1 MSEFDAKALYD
12 KLDELVEAIH
22 ASHVERA
29 VMSDKLEQSC
39 KAITDLHR
47 AVMGPD
53 GLATRLTRAE
63 GKISVGQWVLVTFG
77 TALIGCLVG
86 AIWALAIRV

>member
-1 MSEFDAKALYD
+1 MGDD
-12 KLDELVEAIH
+12 DVRAIH
-22 ASHVERA
+22 AKLDA
-29 VMSDKLEQSC
+29 MSDVLNGVQTDRALVGQELAQACRS
-39 KAITDLHR
+39 ISDLHT

-63 GKISVGQWVLVTFG
+63 GKISVGQWVLVTLG

>member
-1 MSEFDAKALYD
+1 MGDD
-12 KLDELVEAIH
+12 DIRAIH
-22 ASHVERA
+22 AKLDAMSELMHGVQTDRA
-29 VMSDKLEQSC
+29 VADRELVRVCESIS
-39 KAITDLHR
+39 DLHT

-86 AIWALAIRV
+86 ASWALAVRV